1 MRWRRAWTH
10 EPSVEWTS
18 WAMLWAA
25 SQSPFLASQRA
36 LARGWRV
43 GGGALSDETLARR
56 SAAVMG
62 WGGGWG
68 HQRFGGGGTGG
79 WGAGGPVAAAGGLF
93 PLFFRA
99 AFGVAEDIGDR
110 ADGGADEGGGGAEPV
125 GGGAAGGEAEGEG
138 EGEEAHLGSEK

>member
-1 MRWRRAWTH
+1 MRWRRAWTQ

-36 LARGWRV
+36 FARGWRV
-43 GGGALSDETLARR
+43 GGAALSEETLARR

-62 WGGGWG
+62 WGGCGG
-68 HQRFGGGGTGG
+68 QQRFGGRAGE

-93 PLFFRA
+93 PLLFGA

-138 EGEEAHLGSEK
+138 DGEEAHGGSEK